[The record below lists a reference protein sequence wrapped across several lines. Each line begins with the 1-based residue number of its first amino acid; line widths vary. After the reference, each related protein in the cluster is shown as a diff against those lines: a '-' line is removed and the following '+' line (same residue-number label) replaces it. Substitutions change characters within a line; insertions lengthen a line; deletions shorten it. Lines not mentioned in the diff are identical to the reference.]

1 VASTPIQ
8 ALRARFTSLHARL
21 SLISVLLFALI
32 VGFGL
37 FTIHLFSGFNEV
49 SQDLRGRWLPSTR
62 LLGDLN
68 NFTSDYRTAEGDYL
82 LANRPADQKAAA
94 ADMASLAQAV
104 ARAQRN
110 YEVITTRTPDRPLY
124 NAFAARWHAYLQV
137 AARETALAA
146 AGEPAQ
152 ALAIYH
158 TSSRAAYTAASDVL
172 GALTA
177 STVEQA
183 RRASARTQAAYSE
196 ALVLIVL
203 ALLLAGTLLAGT
215 LVYIRRRVSAPLI
228 DLAGTMRLLAANTTD
243 IAVDGAGRQDEIG
256 EMARAVMVF
265 RANAIA
271 LMQSQHALSRQAAVL
286 EEKLAYEQNLT
297 RQQRNFVAMISHEF
311 RTPLTVIDAH
321 AQRLINM
328 KDHIVA
334 DGLAERASRIRSAV
348 QRITH
353 LMENLLTSTRLVDG
367 AATLS
372 IHPAE
377 LDLAVVLREV
387 CALHREIAPNAVISE
402 DFQNLPLAIVGDA
415 KLLFQAFSNLLSNAI
430 KYSSEAV
437 QVHIAA
443 RQDRA
448 TTNVV
453 IRDEGLGIPRE
464 DIENLFDRYYRG
476 GNVSGITGTG
486 VGLYLAKTVVQL
498 HGGEI
503 GVESTEGVGSVFTV
517 TLPNG
522 MEKRLLF

>member
-1 VASTPIQ
+1 
-8 ALRARFTSLHARL
+8 
-21 SLISVLLFALI
+21 
-32 VGFGL
+32 
-37 FTIHLFSGFNEV
+37 
-49 SQDLRGRWLPSTR
+49 
-62 LLGDLN
+62 
-68 NFTSDYRTAEGDYL
+68 
-82 LANRPADQKAAA
+82 
-94 ADMASLAQAV
+94 
-104 ARAQRN
+104 
-110 YEVITTRTPDRPLY
+110 
-124 NAFAARWHAYLQV
+124 
-137 AARETALAA
+137 
-146 AGEPAQ
+146 
-152 ALAIYH
+152 
-158 TSSRAAYTAASDVL
+158 
-172 GALTA
+172 
-177 STVEQA
+177 
-183 RRASARTQAAYSE
+183 
-196 ALVLIVL
+196 
-203 ALLLAGTLLAGT
+203 
-215 LVYIRRRVSAPLI
+215 
-228 DLAGTMRLLAANTTD
+228 
-243 IAVDGAGRQDEIG
+243 
-256 EMARAVMVF
+256 
-265 RANAIA
+265 
-271 LMQSQHALSRQAAVL
+271 
-286 EEKLAYEQNLT
+286 
-297 RQQRNFVAMISHEF
+297 
-311 RTPLTVIDAH
+311 
-321 AQRLINM
+321 M